1 MANLQL
7 SGKMLHLNGSSYLKK
22 TWPPGDYPSWSACWV
37 RIVNK
42 INEFPQTE
50 WRTVLHIPT
59 YAGGIKIT
67 YTQDLGYGANMI
79 SMSFVTP
86 NIGKTIILGLPSWY
100 SSTGL
105 IAPIGSNTIDIV
117 WNGDILCVY
126 FNGTLVG
133 EYSGIT
139 GRLENNN
146 SIFNVNIG
154 QHDWGNGVERFI
166 GDVGDCIIHDSVP
179 DFLADFPGYIPNA
192 NFKATEFLRLHGLTE
207 NDVLCL
213 YDYRDPSNPGKN
225 YGSGGSDWDLTA
237 YGNPTILDTDFQY
250 ELVDEPPLVVSIT
263 TDKAAGY
270 SPLEVRI
277 EAYARGGTGNYEY
290 SFGVSEDG
298 GLTWAWTSWQSENFY
313 QTTLST
319 YTDKEYLWKVK
330 VRDGNSEIESEIER
344 IMVYVRPPS
353 TILIS
358 SSASNGIAPKTFNFT
373 SEIPYGF
380 PPYVYSWQWR
390 LEGGDWT
397 VFGSQQNAQLLF
409 QQAGNYEV
417 RCQVRS
423 EGGYYY
429 SNTLKIEL
437 NQPRIEITADKYTG
451 DFPLEVSFTSSL
463 TGSAEASYSF
473 RWEYS
478 KDNGAWQLFSQ
489 LGNPTYTFTV
499 PGIYKIR
506 CTVTDQYGNSDVSNE
521 IIISEVLDVEIESD
535 LISGIPPLTV
545 HFTSRVKGGSAPY
558 SYRWEYSKGGGP
570 WIQFS
575 TEPNPEY
582 TFELEDRY
590 NIRCTVTDNLGKQD
604 VSNILKIVAMRGIPF
619 VAHEGI
625 QIRVKR
631 KRI

>member
-1 MANLQL
+1 MAYRQNIGHSVYLNGTSQYLMRSGISFGPTDKFFLRIVAKTYHLGFKTYARLFYIGNDHSTSGISCLHYNASSGPDSTHHVYNYFNTSANSFIHTGPAFLNTGLNLPNMGRFVMVYVWDGTYWCVYWNGGRVKKYDCGGTITATSKALYIGAEPGPNCFWPGLIDDVIIDTTKIPSIFTTYPDEYDELFLTAPDFCNRLGFTPEHMWTFENAANL
-7 SGKMLHLNGSSYLKK
+7 GE
-22 TWPPGDYPSWSACWV
+22 D
-37 RIVNK
+37 
-42 INEFPQTE
+42 
-50 WRTVLHIPT
+50 
-59 YAGGIKIT
+59 
-67 YTQDLGYGANMI
+67 
-79 SMSFVTP
+79 
-86 NIGKTIILGLPSWY
+86 
-100 SSTGL
+100 TG
-105 IAPIGSNTIDIV
+105 
-117 WNGDILCVY
+117 
-126 FNGTLVG
+126 
-133 EYSGIT
+133 
-139 GRLENNN
+139 
-146 SIFNVNIG
+146 
-154 QHDWGNGVERFI
+154 
-166 GDVGDCIIHDSVP
+166 
-179 DFLADFPGYIPNA
+179 
-192 NFKATEFLRLHGLTE
+192 
-207 NDVLCL
+207 
-213 YDYRDPSNPGKN
+213 NPGGWN
-225 YGSGGSDWDLTA
+225 LTA
-237 YGNPTILDTDFQY
+237 YNNPTQGDPLCG
-250 ELVDEPPLVVSIT
+250 ELVDEPPLVVSVT

-277 EAYARGGTGNYEY
+277 EAYASGGTGNYEY
-290 SFGVSEDG
+290 SFGVSDDG

-358 SSASNGIAPKTFNFT
+358 SDTSDGIAPKTINFT

-380 PPYVYSWQWR
+380 PPYEYSWQWR

-417 RCQVRS
+417 CCQVRDS
-423 EGGYYY
+423 ADRYYY

-437 NQPRIEITADKYTG
+437 NQPRVEITADKYTG

-463 TGSAEASYSF
+463 IGSAEASYSF

-478 KDNGAWQLFSQ
+478 KDNGLWQLFSQ
-489 LGNPTYTFTV
+489 LRNPTYTFTI

-506 CTVTDQYGNSDVSNE
+506 CTITDQYGNSDVSNE

-558 SYRWEYSKGGGP
+558 SYRWEYSKGGGS
-570 WIQFS
+570 WTQFS
-575 TEPNPEY
+575 TVPNPEY
-582 TFELEDRY
+582 IFELEDRY
-590 NIRCTVTDNLGKQD
+590 DIRCTVTDNLGKQD

-619 VAHEGI
+619 VAHEGV
-625 QIRVKR
+625 QIRVRR
-631 KRI
+631 KRT